1 MNTPATF
8 SQRLAAALIDL
19 AVFLPVIAAQ
29 AIFFKHSKGLAIA
42 LVIPLSFCF
51 LAYVIYCHG
60 RYGQTIGKR
69 VMRIRVLTISRERL
83 AWSNAWARSSVD
95 IGLTALSTLS
105 FFVALLHIPESLYY
119 VDSYFEQ
126 IKNLQ
131 AYEPFWTSWSATATQ
146 VWVWGEFVTMLFNKQ
161 RRALH
166 DFIGGTVVVSER
178 STSSAAVLG
187 DA

>member
-1 MNTPATF
+1 MSTPATF
-8 SQRLAAALIDL
+8 SQRFAASLIDF
-19 AVFLPVIAAQ
+19 AVFLPVLAAQ
-29 AIFFKHSKGLAIA
+29 ALVFKHSKAVATA

-69 VMRIRVLTISRERL
+69 VMRIRVLQLSGERL

-95 IGLTALSTLS
+95 IGLTTLSTLS
-105 FFVALLHIPESLYY
+105 FFIALLHVPDSLYY
-119 VDSYFEQ
+119 AASYIEQ
-126 IKNLQ
+126 INNLQ
-131 AYEPFWTSWSATATQ
+131 AYEPSWASWSATATQ
-146 VWVWGEFVTMLFNKQ
+146 VWALGELVTMLFNKH

-178 STSSAAVLG
+178 TTFSPSALS